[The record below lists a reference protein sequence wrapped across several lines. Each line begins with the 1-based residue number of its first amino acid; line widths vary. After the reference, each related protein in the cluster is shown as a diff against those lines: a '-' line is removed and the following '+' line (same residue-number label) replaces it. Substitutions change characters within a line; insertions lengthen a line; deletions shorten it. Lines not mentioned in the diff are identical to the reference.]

1 MNKLNRLFSSGITA
15 FSITII
21 LLASGCATTPMASL
35 DPSTITAP
43 EPIQDNSG
51 AFMSPY
57 TSDGVV
63 AEWVDRAVNV
73 KMGASIG
80 KTAMSFAGQ
89 KAMENVPFV
98 GGMLGSA
105 VGNAAGRTVAIEAS
119 GGMEFI
125 KSTSD
130 LSFNS
135 VDDLAVYLFATHSQ
149 SADYQK
155 VLEATWA
162 IYPNLQTR
170 YFPAIQAASRY

>member
-1 MNKLNRLFSSGITA
+1 M
-15 FSITII
+15 
-21 LLASGCATTPMASL
+21 ATL
-35 DPSTITAP
+35 DPASVTAP
-43 EPIQDNSG
+43 EPIQGNSG
-51 AFMSPY
+51 QFMSPY

-80 KTAMSFAGQ
+80 KTALSFAGQ

-105 VGNAAGRTVAIEAS
+105 VGDAAGRAVAIEAS
-119 GGMEFI
+119 GGMDFI
-125 KSTSD
+125 TSTSD

-135 VDDLAVYLFATHSQ
+135 VDDLAVFLFANHSQ
-149 SADYQK
+149 SADFQK

-162 IYPNLQTR
+162 IYPPLQQR
-170 YFPAIQAASRY
+170 YYPAIQAASRY